1 MSGGFTSGF
10 SSGFGDPAAAAAA
23 LVTGDWGSLRTII
36 DGQVRP
42 SDRVD
47 CPVCGEV
54 LDYNGEF
61 WNCPR
66 QGGLHYRERTAPK
79 D

>member
-1 MSGGFTSGF
+1 M
-10 SSGFGDPAAAAAA
+10 
-23 LVTGDWGSLRTII
+23 VDWGGLRTII

-42 SDRVD
+42 SERVD

-54 LDYNGEF
+54 LDYNGEVY
-61 WNCPR
+61 NCPR
-66 QGGLHYRERTAPK
+66 FGGEHYRFPDPPK